1 MTFMIILGGIAGLYL
16 IVLMFRLAA
25 IALPLYAGIG
35 AGLWMLDRGFGYGA
49 SIVSGLLLG
58 VLILLAGRFLCAAL
72 PPLWR
77 GLVAL
82 LFALPAGFAGNQAAK
97 GLGGLALSDGA
108 VLECLAI
115 TGALIT
121 AVAAW
126 RSLGASQGSRPETGV
141 PLGATS

>member
-16 IVLMFRLAA
+16 ILLMFRLAA

-49 SIVSGLLLG
+49 SIASGLLLG
-58 VLILLAGRFLCAAL
+58 TLILLAGRFLCAAL

-82 LFALPAGFAGNQAAK
+82 LFALPAGFAGYQAAK

-108 VLECLAI
+108 FLECLAI

-121 AVAAW
+121 AAAAW
-126 RSLGASQGSRPETGV
+126 RSLGAPQDARSQTGV